1 MNSFQPNGPEQDQ
14 PVEDMHE
21 ITDEGRL
28 QGLLAQIRSDAH
40 GTDAESVERHLRD
53 RLADTGIDLSDEDV
67 SRYATEIAGG

>member
-28 QGLLAQIRSDAH
+28 SGLLAQIRSDAQ
-40 GTDAESVERHLRD
+40 GTDAASIESHLRD
-53 RLADTGIDLSDEDV
+53 RLADTGIELPDEEIA
-67 SRYATEIAGG
+67 RHAKEIAGG